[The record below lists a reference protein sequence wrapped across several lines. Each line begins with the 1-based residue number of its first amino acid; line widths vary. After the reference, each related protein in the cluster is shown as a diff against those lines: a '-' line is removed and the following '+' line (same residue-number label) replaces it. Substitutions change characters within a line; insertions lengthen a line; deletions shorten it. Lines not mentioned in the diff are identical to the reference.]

1 MVVNKVLLL
10 KFKYQHCNVEI
21 LLGPHLRTRCSPFFG
36 PTPKSGDV
44 SAFIIVTVDFELEL
58 GTLKSH
64 GRSVAGVHSFVLS

>member
-1 MVVNKVLLL
+1 MHGRPPLGIYGSG
-10 KFKYQHCNVEI
+10 FKH
-21 LLGPHLRTRCSPFFG
+21 LGPHLRTRCSPFFG